1 MKTGINIENV
11 SLPDIRPYENNPRQN
26 DNAVEKVAE
35 SIRAFGFKVP
45 LVIDADGVIVTGHT
59 RYKAAKQL
67 GLEKVPCIRA
77 TDLTPEQ
84 VRAFRLA
91 DNKVAEFA
99 QWDFDLLQCEIKELK
114 DELPDMDL
122 SAFGFLE
129 IDREQNHI
137 EDLLQDGFGV
147 DEVKENDFFSI
158 TFSFPN
164 EKREVIESFVKKKSK
179 DYISALIQKEAEK
192 NGD

>member
-1 MKTGINIENV
+1 MKIEE
-11 SLPDIRPYENNPRQN
+11 LHLEAIKPYENNPRKN

-59 RYKAAKQL
+59 RYKAAKLL

-84 VRAFRLA
+84 VKAFRLA

-99 QWDFDLLQCEIKELK
+99 SWDFDLLKVEL
-114 DELPDMDL
+114 DELQELD
-122 SAFGFLE
+122 GLE
-129 IDREQNHI
+129 IDLNALGFEKPADIDQFFEEDEAGTQEEKQKKTVKCPHCGEEI
-137 EDLLQDGFGV
+137 E
-147 DEVKENDFFSI
+147 I
-158 TFSFPN
+158 
-164 EKREVIESFVKKKSK
+164 
-179 DYISALIQKEAEK
+179 
-192 NGD
+192 